1 MSNSTVSSIAIG
13 SSTIG
18 GYQVSTII
26 LGVLFFTSEILP
38 FLRKRDKNNGILDSI
53 VCLLKGSSCV
63 TGKLAETIEKVQ
75 KDDIK
80 PEDIKVDLE
89 SQ

>member
-1 MSNSTVSSIAIG
+1 
-13 SSTIG
+13 
-18 GYQVSTII
+18 
-26 LGVLFFTSEILP
+26 
-38 FLRKRDKNNGILDSI
+38 ILDSI